1 MIILLFPQNYT
12 DWLGGAV
19 PIIPAMHDDQQFQ
32 YGGVLFIK
40 CFTHQPWEVLMQG
53 LHLG

>member
-1 MIILLFPQNYT
+1 MLSISKQDLSPHSITIILLFLQNYT

-19 PIIPAMHDDQQFQ
+19 PIIPAVHDDPQFQ

-40 CFTHQPWEVLMQG
+40 
-53 LHLG
+53 

>member
-1 MIILLFPQNYT
+1 MIILLFPQNYNT

-19 PIIPAMHDDQQFQ
+19 PIIPAMRDGQQFQ

-40 CFTHQPWEVLMQG
+40 
-53 LHLG
+53 